1 MLKYCLKR
9 LLLAV
14 VTMLVVTAI
23 TFFAMN
29 AVPGGPF
36 DSEKAP
42 SPEVMAVL
50 NERYNLDK
58 PVGVQFVLY
67 LQNLLHGDFGV
78 SIKTGRNISTIISD
92 SFRVS
97 ARLGWKAIVTA
108 TLLGLLLGCIAARYN
123 NHWPDRVIIFFTS
136 LMVSVPSFVV
146 ASLLMLVFCLQLKW
160 VPAWTADNSSLIL
173 PVAALSVFP
182 MANIIRFTKTS
193 MLDALNQNYI
203 RTARAKGLPEW
214 VVIFKHAFK
223 NAAIP
228 VITYVGPMIAGV
240 LTGSVV
246 IETVFTIGGL
256 GSQFVSGI
264 ANRDYTLIMG
274 TTIFMAAVIIT
285 ITFIS
290 DILYK
295 LADPRIKF

>member
-9 LLLAV
+9 MLLAV
-14 VTMLVVTAI
+14 VTMLVIIAI

-58 PVGVQFVLY
+58 PVGVQFMLY
-67 LQNLLHGDFGV
+67 LKNLLRGDFGV
-78 SIKTGRNISTIISD
+78 SIKTGRDISTIIVD

-97 ARLGWKAIVTA
+97 AGLGWRAILTA
-108 TLLGLLLGCIAARYN
+108 TVLGLLLGCIAARYVN
-123 NHWPDRVIIFFTS
+123 LWPDRLIIFCSS

-146 ASLLMLVFCLQLKW
+146 ASILMLVFCMKLKW
-160 VPAWTADNSSLIL
+160 VPAWTPDNSSLIL
-173 PVAALSVFP
+173 PVIALSVFP

-214 VVIFKHAFK
+214 KVVFKHAFR
-223 NAAIP
+223 NATIP
-228 VITYVGPMIAGV
+228 VITYIGPMIAGV

-264 ANRDYTLIMG
+264 TNRDYTLIMG
-274 TTIFMAAVIIT
+274 TTVFMAAVIIA

-295 LADPRIKF
+295 LVDPRIKF

>member
-14 VTMLVVTAI
+14 VTMFVVTAI

-58 PVGVQFVLY
+58 PVGVQFVMY

-78 SIKTGRNISTIISD
+78 SIKTGRNISTIIAD

-108 TLLGLLLGCIAARYN
+108 VLLGLLLGCIAARYN
-123 NHWPDRVIIFFTS
+123 NRWPDRIIILFSS

-146 ASLLMLVFCLQLKW
+146 ASLLMLVFCLQLKM
-160 VPAWTADNSSLIL
+160 VPAWTADNSSLVL

-193 MLDALNQNYI
+193 MLDALSQNYI

-214 VVIFKHAFK
+214 AVIFKHAFK

-228 VITYVGPMIAGV
+228 VITYVGPMIAGI

-285 ITFIS
+285 ITFLS

-295 LADPRIKF
+295 LVDPRIKF